1 NHSTGPAHRQGLVG
15 KYLMTRFAAGTNAM
29 VDEDVENHM
38 GTIGAQYM
46 SYERFGKTAHK
57 GAFGSTF
64 IVAGSAIKVSGL
76 GGLANTR
83 PDLFGADLHAFVKR
97 AVKNLSRMNAF
108 GEELPKIE
116 NRLELASEKD
126 EFGMPL
132 GRIIHSY

>member
-15 KYLMTRFAAGTNAM
+15 KYLMTHFASGTNAM
-29 VDEDVENHM
+29 FSEDVENHM
-38 GTIGAQYM
+38 GTIGAQFM
-46 SYERFGKTAHK
+46 SYERYGKTAHK

-83 PDLFGADLHAFVKR
+83 PDLFGPDLVAYMKR
-97 AVKNLSRMNAF
+97 ATKNLSRMTPFAQQQ
-108 GEELPKIE
+108 PKIH
-116 NRLELASEKD
+116 NRLQLPSEKD

-132 GRIIHSY
+132 GRIIHN